1 MVRFPEEMK
10 VNIIWHK
17 YINSLLY
24 KMISANN
31 YWQVQLFYH
40 HSVTIDTFLSL
51 SLLFVIYCVK
61 KSNYKQIKTQFLN
74 WRKQFVFHKSF
85 DVLFRMFLFIIDLVE
100 YLISCVG
107 TYPTTLCSIHCAYND
122 ENWVWFIFC
131 FVFVFVMRSEN

>member
-85 DVLFRMFLFIIDLVE
+85 DVLFMMFLFIIDLVE
-100 YLISCVG
+100 YLISCRYLSHHSLF
-107 TYPTTLCSIHCAYND
+107 YPLCLQWRKLGLVY
-122 ENWVWFIFC
+122 FLFC
-131 FVFVFVMRSEN
+131 FCFCNEVWK